1 MLRRH
6 HKQLNREMVV
16 IQPGEYYVT
25 DRDEVIATLLG
36 SCISVCLRDAD
47 SKIGGMNH
55 FMLPGDFTKKDVFS
69 SNSGRYGMY
78 AMELLIGDILKMGGG
93 RNLRA
98 KVFGGAHVLNSVPH
112 SARTVPQANIEFIK
126 SFLSMEGIPVDSSN
140 VGGRYGRKVLYL
152 PRGGKAYV
160 KQLIPEDTA
169 KLAKKEQKYERHI
182 ERETKDQDLTL
193 F

>member
-1 MLRRH
+1 
-6 HKQLNREMVV
+6 MVV

-47 SKIGGMNH
+47 SNIGGMNH

-152 PRGGKAYV
+152 PRDGKAYV